1 MWLIIKKDQRMIEL
15 MNLKQEESDLCAKMG
30 QTSAYVSSEKIPS
43 STDLNLIKENIARL
57 KLLRDQ
63 RWSEFNQLKD
73 QIKTNHKLLHERWV
87 FQFQEWLS
95 CENRF
100 NLCFYYK
107 NWFRPFVTVFVY
119 VLNLYFRV
127 DDPFLKN
134 MVIEEPDSFAAL
146 NSDNLDEMR
155 DQNKRWTDEKKRR
168 QQKKEQLEEKISAVA
183 R

>member
-1 MWLIIKKDQRMIEL
+1 M
-15 MNLKQEESDLCAKMG
+15 S
-30 QTSAYVSSEKIPS
+30 
-43 STDLNLIKENIARL
+43 
-57 KLLRDQ
+57 
-63 RWSEFNQLKD
+63 
-73 QIKTNHKLLHERWV
+73 
-87 FQFQEWLS
+87 LS
-95 CENRF
+95 ISGISENRF
-100 NLCFYYK
+100 
-107 NWFRPFVTVFVY
+107 
-119 VLNLYFRV
+119 NLYFRV